1 SQRQFIRLEQIM
13 SESVVYSDDAR
24 FYEYRAR
31 AYEGMNRRMAM
42 HKDRAEAL
50 VGKGRITA
58 AINELTM
65 AQQASDGDFYLRA
78 AVTTRLK
85 ELVKFRADMSD

>member
-1 SQRQFIRLEQIM
+1 M
-13 SESVVYSDDAR
+13 SESVVFSDDAR

-31 AYEGMNRRMAM
+31 AYEGMDRRMAM

-50 VGKGRITA
+50 VSKGRITA

-65 AQQASDGDFYLRA
+65 ARQASDGDFYLRA

-85 ELVKFRADMSD
+85 ELMKLRAEMSD

>member
-1 SQRQFIRLEQIM
+1 
-13 SESVVYSDDAR
+13 
-24 FYEYRAR
+24 
-31 AYEGMNRRMAM
+31 
-42 HKDRAEAL
+42 L

-85 ELVKFRADMSD
+85 ELMNLRAEMSD